1 MKIPK
6 NEKIVLT
13 YVFKGVDCYI
23 VTRNILEKYTLYK
36 ITNDDCQKI
45 KTSES
50 PLEFDRV
57 VEKDR
62 EVIVCKSK

>member
-6 NEKIVLT
+6 NEKVLLT
-13 YVFKGVDCYI
+13 YVFEGVDCYV
-23 VTRNILEKYTLYK
+23 VTRNILRKYTLYK
-36 ITNDDCQKI
+36 IADGDYQKM
-45 KTSES
+45 KTAES

-62 EVIVCKSK
+62 EVIVCKSR

>member
-6 NEKIVLT
+6 NEKILLT
-13 YVFKGVDCYI
+13 YVFEGVDCYT

-36 ITNDDCQKI
+36 LTNNDWQKL

-50 PLEFDRV
+50 AVDFD
-57 VEKDR
+57 ELIKKDR
-62 EVIVCKSK
+62 SK